1 MFFLSKFKYRTLFTY
16 NFISFT
22 MEKEKED
29 GNIEYK
35 LKILCKDKKRKE
47 ELISQMA
54 YRLNEG
60 GGECIYILGIS
71 DHGEPLGISKE
82 DYNLSIDNI
91 EHFAQQN
98 DALIIN
104 ISEKNLNHNQEKK
117 CIYEI
122 LIREQ
127 LENKYIDIKVAVA
140 GNVDSGKSSLIGVLV
155 NGKNDNGRGAART
168 SVFNFPHEMKSGRT
182 SSIAHHILGYDNN
195 GDIVNYDTSHKQDW
209 REIVKKSSKIISFF
223 DLAGHE
229 KYLKTTILGLSS
241 SIPDLCIITIGANMG
256 ITRMTKEHIFL
267 CVMLNIPMAIIITK
281 IDICKNRE
289 EVMTNTILDLK
300 KILKLPGIRR
310 MTYKI
315 NDKEDILLASK
326 NKNNNSMVPLFF
338 VSNVT
343 GEGIELIKKYLNF
356 INKHKNNRN
365 TFDKNVEYH
374 IDTIFFVSGVGTV
387 VGGHLKY
394 GTIKVGDKLYL
405 GPYTENNAYE
415 PFIVKSIH
423 VKRTLVEEV
432 KSSCYACICLKKVLR
447 KNIRKGQVLLG
458 EMTPKNAVRE
468 FDADIS
474 ILKSHSTT
482 IKKGYQPVLHC
493 STVRQA
499 AKIIQINK
507 KISSKKNETNDSIL
521 RTGDKANVRF
531 RFSYRKEFIKIG
543 NKILLAEGKIKILG
557 VITKIH

>member
-1 MFFLSKFKYRTLFTY
+1 
-16 NFISFT
+16 

-29 GNIEYK
+29 GNVEYK
-35 LKILCKDKKRKE
+35 LKILCKDNKRKE

-60 GGECIYILGIS
+60 GGECTYILGIS
-71 DHGEPLGISKE
+71 DHGEPLGITRD
-82 DYNLSIDNI
+82 DYKVSLDNI
-91 EHFAQQN
+91 EYFAQQN

-104 ISEKNLNHNQEKK
+104 ISEKTLEHNDKK
-117 CIYEI
+117 NCIYEI

-127 LENKYIDIKVAVA
+127 LENKHIDIKVAVA

-182 SSIAHHILGYDNN
+182 SSIAHHILGYDNK
-195 GDIVNYDTSHKQDW
+195 GDIVNYDASHKQDW

-289 EVMTNTILDLK
+289 EVMINTIQDLK

-338 VSNVT
+338 VSNVS
-343 GEGIELIKKYLNF
+343 GEGIDLIKKYLNF

-365 TFDKNVEYH
+365 NYNKNVEYH
-374 IDTIFFVSGVGTV
+374 IDTIFFVAGVGTV

-405 GPYTENNAYE
+405 GPYTENNSYE

-432 KSSCYACICLKKVLR
+432 RSSCYACICLKKVLR

-458 EMTPKNAVRE
+458 ELTPKNSVRE

-499 AKIIQINK
+499 AKIIEINK

-531 RFSYRKEFIKIG
+531 RFSYRKEFITVG

-557 VITKIH
+557 VITKIY

>member
-1 MFFLSKFKYRTLFTY
+1 
-16 NFISFT
+16 
-22 MEKEKED
+22 MEREKED
-29 GNIEYK
+29 GNVEYK
-35 LKILCKDKKRKE
+35 LKILCKDNKRKE

-54 YRLNEG
+54 FRLNEG
-60 GGECIYILGIS
+60 SGECTYILGIS
-71 DHGEPLGISKE
+71 DNGEPLGISKD
-82 DYNLSIDNI
+82 DYKTSLDNI
-91 EHFAQQN
+91 EYFAQQN

-104 ISEKNLNHNQEKK
+104 ISEKILEHNNQKN

-127 LENKYIDIKVAVA
+127 LENKHIDIKVAVA

-182 SSIAHHILGYDNN
+182 SSIAHHILGFDNK
-195 GDIVNYDTSHKQDW
+195 GDIVNYDSSHKQDW

-289 EVMTNTILDLK
+289 EVMTNTIQDLK

-343 GEGIELIKKYLNF
+343 GEGIDLIKKYLNF

-365 TFDKNVEYH
+365 TYNRNVEYH

-405 GPYTENNAYE
+405 GPYTENNSYE

-432 KSSCYACICLKKVLR
+432 RSSCYACVCLKKVLR

-458 EMTPKNAVRE
+458 ELTPKNAVRE

-493 STVRQA
+493 S
-499 AKIIQINK
+499 
-507 KISSKKNETNDSIL
+507 
-521 RTGDKANVRF
+521 
-531 RFSYRKEFIKIG
+531 RK
-543 NKILLAEGKIKILG
+543 
-557 VITKIH
+557 TSR

>member
-1 MFFLSKFKYRTLFTY
+1 
-16 NFISFT
+16 

-29 GNIEYK
+29 GNVEYK
-35 LKILCKDKKRKE
+35 LKILCKDNKRKE

-60 GGECIYILGIS
+60 GGECLYILGIS

-82 DYNLSIDNI
+82 DYKKSLDNI
-91 EHFAQQN
+91 ENFAQQN

-104 ISEKNLNHNQEKK
+104 ISEKNLEHNDQKN

-127 LENKYIDIKVAVA
+127 LENKHIDIKVAVA

-182 SSIAHHILGYDNN
+182 SSIAHHILGYDNKGN
-195 GDIVNYDTSHKQDW
+195 IVNYDTSHKQDW

-343 GEGIELIKKYLNF
+343 GEGIDLIKKYLNF

-365 TFDKNVEYH
+365 TYNKNVEYH

-405 GPYTENNAYE
+405 GPYTENNTYE
-415 PFIVKSIH
+415 SFIVKSIH

-432 KSSCYACICLKKVLR
+432 RSSCYACICLKKVLR

-458 EMTPKNAVRE
+458 ELTPKNAVRE

-499 AKIIQINK
+499 AKIIEINK

-531 RFSYRKEFIKIG
+531 RFSYRKEFIKVG

>member
-1 MFFLSKFKYRTLFTY
+1 
-16 NFISFT
+16 

-29 GNIEYK
+29 GNVEYK
-35 LKILCKDKKRKE
+35 LKILCKDNKRKE

-60 GGECIYILGIS
+60 GGECLYILGIS

-82 DYNLSIDNI
+82 DYKQSLDNI

-104 ISEKNLNHNQEKK
+104 ISEKNLEHNNHKN

-127 LENKYIDIKVAVA
+127 LENKHIDIKVAVA

-182 SSIAHHILGYDNN
+182 SSIAHHILGFDNK
-195 GDIVNYDTSHKQDW
+195 GDIVNYDASHKQDW

-365 TFDKNVEYH
+365 TYNENVEYH

-405 GPYTENNAYE
+405 GPYTENNTYE
-415 PFIVKSIH
+415 SFIVKSIH

-432 KSSCYACICLKKVLR
+432 RSSCYACICLKKVLR

-458 EMTPKNAVRE
+458 ELTPKNAVRE

-499 AKIIQINK
+499 AKIIEINK

-531 RFSYRKEFIKIG
+531 RFSYRKEFIKVG

-557 VITKIH
+557 IITKIH